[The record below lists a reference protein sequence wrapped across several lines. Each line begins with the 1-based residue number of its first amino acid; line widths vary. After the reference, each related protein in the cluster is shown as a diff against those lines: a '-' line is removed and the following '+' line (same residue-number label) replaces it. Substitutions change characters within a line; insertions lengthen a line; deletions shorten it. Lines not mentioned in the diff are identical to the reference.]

1 MGMEW
6 DELLSMN
13 IESKYTGQVRT
24 DIQCPQCGRY
34 IYLDNT
40 IILTSFP
47 AKYRYWCSCG
57 WTGSAHVAWTPN
69 TR

>member
-1 MGMEW
+1 MTW
-6 DELLSMN
+6 DELLSMDVA
-13 IESKYTGQVRT
+13 SKYNGQVRT

-40 IILTSFP
+40 MILTSFP

-57 WTGSAHVAWTPN
+57 WTDCAHIKWTHN
-69 TR
+69 TM